1 MIGKLSGILEEKQFP
16 WIMLD
21 VGGVGY
27 ELEVSMTT
35 YSQLPDSGSA
45 VSLRTHLQVRED
57 AQSLFGFYD
66 LQERELFR
74 NLIKVNG
81 VGPRLALAILSGM
94 NVEQFTAAV
103 LNEDSSRLV
112 KLPGVGKKT
121 AQRLILDLRDR
132 LPEFAVVS
140 GSGEK
145 SVEVP
150 IPAAAS
156 GEAHLDDALSALVA
170 LGFKPQEASRAID
183 RVKDMSGQTS
193 EEVIRAALQLGVKQG
208 A

>member
-1 MIGKLSGILEEKQFP
+1 MIGKLSGILEEKQSP
-16 WIMLD
+16 WLLID

-27 ELEVSMTT
+27 EVEVSMTT
-35 YSQLPDSGSA
+35 YCKLPEIGAA
-45 VSLRTHLQVRED
+45 VALRTHLQVRED

-103 LNEDSSRLV
+103 MNDDTSMLV

-121 AQRLILDLRDR
+121 AQRLVLDLRDR
-132 LPEFAVVS
+132 LPEFA
-140 GSGEK
+140 
-145 SVEVP
+145 
-150 IPAAAS
+150 IPAAAGAAAESIPIPLPAS
-156 GEAHLDDALSALVA
+156 GEPHLEDALSALVA
-170 LGFKPQEASRAID
+170 LGFKPQDASRAIE
-183 RVKDMSGQTS
+183 RVKDESGETS